1 MLHIMQHQFY
11 CYCSFYGNRS
21 IYKHRANVCNIKGGE
36 GVYSKSGGADIF
48 YGILRAQ
55 VYG

>member
-21 IYKHRANVCNIKGGE
+21 IYIHRANVCNIKGGE
-36 GVYSKSGGADIF
+36 GVYSKSGGLIF
-48 YGILRAQ
+48 FMAY
-55 VYG
+55 